1 MTAQILLAGAFRNM
15 KRIEQAFSTITPTS
29 NHLWHLVYLLAYILI
44 ALLLLPR
51 NPGARGP
58 RRRQP
63 G

>member
-1 MTAQILLAGAFRNM
+1 M